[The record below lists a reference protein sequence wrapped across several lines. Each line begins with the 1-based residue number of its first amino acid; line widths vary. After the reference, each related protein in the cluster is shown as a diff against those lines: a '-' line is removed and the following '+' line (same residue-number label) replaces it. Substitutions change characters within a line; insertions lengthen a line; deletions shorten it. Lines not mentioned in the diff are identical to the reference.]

1 MTEARPL
8 EAVEPPKLEPVLSVP
23 ASKRQRGIRL
33 AAKRTIDIIGAT
45 AVLVIM
51 SPVALAIAIAV
62 RLNSR
67 GPAIYQCTRI
77 GHQGAPFTMYKFR
90 SMRADT
96 DDSLHKAYL
105 ERLMHD
111 MEPDANDA
119 APEMFKLEDDPRV
132 TRVGRWLRRLS
143 LDELP
148 QLVNVIKG
156 DMSLVGPRP
165 EVPYVLDIYQPEQF
179 GRFAVLP
186 GMTGLWQVNGR
197 GELPPN
203 EMIRLDVEYAENWS
217 FRSDL
222 SILLRTPAVVFKKIG
237 AR

>member
-8 EAVEPPKLEPVLSVP
+8 EAVERPPLEPVLSVA
-23 ASKRQRGIRL
+23 ASERQRGIRL
-33 AAKRTIDIIGAT
+33 GAKRAIDIVGAT

-51 SPVALAIAIAV
+51 SPVALAIAIAI
-62 RLNSR
+62 RLSSR
-67 GPAIYQCTRI
+67 GPAVYQCTRI

-105 ERLMHD
+105 QRLMHD
-111 MEPDANDA
+111 MEPDADDA
-119 APEMFKLEDDPRV
+119 EPEMFKLEDDPRV

-148 QLVNVIKG
+148 QLINVIKG

-165 EVPYVLDIYQPEQF
+165 EVPYVLDIYRPEQF

-203 EMIRLDVEYAENWS
+203 EMLRLDVEYAENWS
-217 FRSDL
+217 FRLDL